1 MTDEFEYN
9 ICAHLQNAR
18 CNSNAQYKAALAAER
33 VHYIVGLP
41 AIVLGTLVSTSIFAS
56 LDSSPDAAETI
67 VVGAV
72 GLLASALAATQT
84 FFNYS
89 AEAQAYRAAGAQY
102 GDVRRRCEFIL
113 YKYHLMTDEDEKQ
126 VFATQEYAQPLDR
139 LADLTANSPDVPNK
153 YWDAAK
159 RENDQADRD
168 AAEAGASKFD
178 PCIPPRAGESSAS

>member
-72 GLLASALAATQT
+72 GLLASALAAANLLQLFRQGTGV
-84 FFNYS
+84 S
-89 AEAQAYRAAGAQY
+89 RRGRAIWRCAQA
-102 GDVRRRCEFIL
+102 
-113 YKYHLMTDEDEKQ
+113 M
-126 VFATQEYAQPLDR
+126 
-139 LADLTANSPDVPNK
+139 
-153 YWDAAK
+153 
-159 RENDQADRD
+159 
-168 AAEAGASKFD
+168 
-178 PCIPPRAGESSAS
+178 